1 MGFYKKI
8 LLLGKDGQVG
18 WELQRALAPLGLLT
32 ALNRRECDLAEAAQV
47 QAVLEQYEPEVI
59 VNAAAYTAVDQAE
72 SDQALAH
79 RINVDAVAELARY
92 AREMGSLLVHYSTDY
107 VFDGT
112 KPEAYVE
119 DDITNPLS
127 VYGQTKL
134 DGENR
139 IRDALCR
146 HLIFR
151 TSWVY
156 AARGGNFARTMLR
169 LASERTA
176 LSVIDDQIGAPTS
189 AELIADVTAHALRD
203 VLSGRAPG
211 GTYHLAAA
219 GEASW
224 YDYAKFVID
233 RARVQGQTL
242 ALAVDGLR
250 PIPASDYPLPAKRP
264 QNSRLN
270 THLLERSFALKLPQ
284 WEDGVARV
292 LDEWRITE

>member
-18 WELQRALAPLGLLT
+18 WELQRALAPLGVLT
-32 ALNRRECDLAEAAQV
+32 SLNRSECDLADAAQV
-47 QAVLEQYEPEVI
+47 QAALEAYEPEVI
-59 VNAAAYTAVDQAE
+59 VNAAAYTAVDKAE
-72 SDQALAH
+72 TDQAMAR
-79 RINVDAVAELARY
+79 RINVDAVAELALY

-112 KPEAYVE
+112 KPEAYAE

-134 DGENR
+134 AGENR

-169 LASERTA
+169 QAQERTI
-176 LSVIDDQIGAPTS
+176 LNVIDDQIGAPTS
-189 AELIADVTAHALRD
+189 AELIADVTAHAMRD

-219 GEASW
+219 GETSW
-224 YDYAKFVID
+224 YGYAKFVID
-233 RARVQGQTL
+233 RARAQGQTL
-242 ALAVDGLR
+242 ALAINGLQ

-270 THLLERSFALKLPQ
+270 THLLERSFALKLPH
-284 WEDGVARV
+284 WETGVGRV
-292 LDEWRITE
+292 LDEWQSN

>member
-224 YDYAKFVID
+224 YDYAKFVIE
-233 RARVQGQTL
+233 RVRDQGQTL